1 MSCSVYSNYFGKEI
15 VDISLY
21 NKNSNLS
28 FIFPDNCKL
37 SNIKEAYLR
46 LGTLWTEQ
54 SSDWW
59 VGSDMSLSN
68 EQLTLKTVNITTL
81 LLNYS
86 SFESGSYLFSMAP
99 TTLLANTS
107 GFMPSEGS
115 TKWGTNINR
124 AEFIVKY
131 TNNILSITL
140 PTTFTFIQTYFENN
154 KTKEQEKEYTSLK
167 LVYSSTPSLSLTY
180 VV

>member
-15 VDISLY
+15 VSISLY

-37 SNIKEAYLR
+37 NNIIQVYLK
-46 LGTLWTEQ
+46 LGTLWNEQ
-54 SSDWW
+54 SSGWW
-59 VGSDMSLSN
+59 VGSPISLSS
-68 EQLTLKTVNITTL
+68 EQFTLSSVDITTL

-86 SFESGSYLFSMAP
+86 SFESGSYLYSNAK
-99 TTLLANTS
+99 TNLLANTS

-115 TKWGTNINR
+115 TKWGTNANR

-131 TNNILSITL
+131 ANNILNITL
-140 PTTFTFIQTYFENN
+140 PTIFTFIQTYFENN
-154 KTKEQEKEYTSLK
+154 KKTEQEKEYTSLK
-167 LVYSSTPSLSLTY
+167 LVYSSTPYLSLTY

>member
-37 SNIKEAYLR
+37 SNIKGVYLR
-46 LGTLWTEQ
+46 LDTLWTEQ
-54 SSDWW
+54 SSGWW
-59 VGSDMSLSN
+59 TGYPMSLSN
-68 EQLTLKTVNITTL
+68 GQFALNNVNITTL

-86 SFESGSYLFSMAP
+86 SFESGSYLYSRAS
-99 TTLLANTS
+99 TNLSANTS

-131 TNNILSITL
+131 ANNILSITL

-154 KTKEQEKEYTSLK
+154 ETKEKEKEYTSLK